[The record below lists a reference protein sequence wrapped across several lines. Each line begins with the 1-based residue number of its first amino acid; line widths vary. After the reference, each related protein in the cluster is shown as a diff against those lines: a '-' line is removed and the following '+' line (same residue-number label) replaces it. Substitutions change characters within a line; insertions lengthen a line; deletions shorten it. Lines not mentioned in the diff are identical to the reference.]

1 MNIYFRHHSFAQI
14 CKKKQLV
21 SAGCWG
27 CWTLSLSD
35 SCFVF
40 HCPKAFHRDEYE
52 ATKGAVGGRI
62 QSKPQCCYAF
72 DISGGSSEQK
82 NSSMIQSIAPTRYGT
97 PVIQCQWWVPTTL
110 KICWSYTG
118 FRSEH
123 TFQNPS
129 LSSATFRVWLCDAGS
144 LAVLPLRCGYN
155 MTRWDA
161 AAGTVSLS
169 THQTKNQHGSP
180 THCEIDPKSCTSWS
194 IYERFINC
202 GRFEWVSAYFIHF
215 QKPMGDDVTWCPEIQ
230 VLSTAAKALATLPST
245 AREAALYYRHRFG
258 VVR

>member
-1 MNIYFRHHSFAQI
+1 MNIYIYIFQAPFFAQI
-14 CKKKQLV
+14 CKKKVGFSWLLRV
-21 SAGCWG
+21 LNSK
-27 CWTLSLSD
+27 SD
-35 SCFVF
+35 SCCVF
-40 HCPKAFHRDEYE
+40 HCQKAFHRDEYE

-72 DISGGSSEQK
+72 DISGGSSKQK
-82 NSSMIQSIAPTRYGT
+82 NNSMIQSIAPTRYGT
-97 PVIQCQWWVPTTL
+97 PVIPCQWWVPTTL
-110 KICWSYTG
+110 KICWSYMG
-118 FRSEH
+118 VRSEH

-129 LSSATFRVWLCDAGS
+129 LCSAAFRVWLCDAGS

-180 THCEIDPKSCTSWS
+180 TL
-194 IYERFINC
+194 
-202 GRFEWVSAYFIHF
+202 
-215 QKPMGDDVTWCPEIQ
+215 GDDVTWCPEIQ